1 MCGGQFAYLLAGE
14 GQQDQMEYVGDGP
27 LGQVLPAGVSSG
39 SELWVSF
46 VQIQQV
52 GQWCQEQRDL
62 VRDAVG
68 GQEQVQ
74 RGGICHVQVVV

>member
-1 MCGGQFAYLLAGE
+1 
-14 GQQDQMEYVGDGP
+14 MEYVGDGP